1 MMMGDPSIASVDGDD
16 LFMISSANVVKTSEE
31 KVKESQQQQREV
43 MGLDERGAC
52 EFCTYHRPLQLCR
65 L

>member
-31 KVKESQQQQREV
+31 KVKESQQQQQREV
-43 MGLDERGAC
+43 MGLDKLGC
-52 EFCTYHRPLQLCR
+52 L
-65 L
+65 

>member
-16 LFMISSANVVKTSEE
+16 LFMISSANVLKTSEE

-43 MGLDERGAC
+43 MGLDERGC
-52 EFCTYHRPLQLCR
+52 L
-65 L
+65 